1 MPHETGPIHTKGS
14 VMGRRERDRPR
25 IKVTINASDE
35 DIANLI
41 AHLLLLSLSLADVKE
56 VAR

>member
-1 MPHETGPIHTKGS
+1 
-14 VMGRRERDRPR
+14 MGRRERDRPR